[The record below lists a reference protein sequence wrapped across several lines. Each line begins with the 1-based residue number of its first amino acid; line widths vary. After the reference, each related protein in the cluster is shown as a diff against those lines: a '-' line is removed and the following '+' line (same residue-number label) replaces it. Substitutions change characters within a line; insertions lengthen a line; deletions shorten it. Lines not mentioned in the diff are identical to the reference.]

1 MTFGMRRL
9 PALRGL
15 LPAVCLLSGSLPAL
29 AAPEYE
35 IGPADVLNV
44 VVLGQTSMSGEMA
57 VDADGMLSF
66 PFLGRVKAAGLSPAE
81 LERKLITMLSDGYL
95 KRPQVSVSVK
105 QYRSQRVFVT
115 GEVVR
120 PGPYG
125 LKPDRS
131 LLTLLQDVGDLTP
144 NVGHEVIVIRAPP
157 PAPWAPTPAEA
168 TAAPVPPAESVPA
181 APPVVEPVGE
191 DRSNGHDEDKRKK
204 EKEKDKDRE
213 KDEEEAEA
221 PPAPTPAPTPTPLAR
236 ALYPGEVPGS
246 QIFRLNLRDIRS
258 GYPDK
263 DMPLEVGDTVYLPKA
278 AQFYV
283 SGHVARPGAF
293 RYEEGLTVFQAL
305 ALAGNPTERGSNKVK
320 LVRLVDGRRK
330 EFRPKMT
337 DPVLPEDTLHVP
349 ERFF

>member
-1 MTFGMRRL
+1 MSRL
-9 PALRGL
+9 PALGGL
-15 LPAVCLLSGSLPAL
+15 IVAVCLVSVPSPSAS
-29 AAPEYE
+29 AQEYE

-44 VVLGQTSMSGEMA
+44 LVLGQAAMSGEMA
-57 VDADGMLSF
+57 VDADGMLNF
-66 PFLGRVKAAGLSPAE
+66 PFLGRVKASGLSPGE
-81 LERKLITMLSDGYL
+81 LERKLTTLLSDGYL

-105 QYRSQRVFVT
+105 QFRSQRVFVT

-125 LKPDRS
+125 LRPDRS
-131 LLTLLQDVGDLTP
+131 LLTLLQDVGDLTT
-144 NVGHEVIVIRAPP
+144 NVGHEVIVIRAPAPAPWTPAPIEASPPGEAP
-157 PAPWAPTPAEA
+157 PAPVEA
-168 TAAPVPPAESVPA
+168 PPAPPIV
-181 APPVVEPVGE
+181 APLGE
-191 DRSNGHDEDKRKK
+191 DRSNGRDEEKHRDKERDKDK
-204 EKEKDKDRE
+204 EKQD
-213 KDEEEAEA
+213 EA
-221 PPAPTPAPTPTPLAR
+221 PEEPAPTPAPTPTPLAR

-263 DMPLEVGDTVYLPKA
+263 DMQLQVGDTVYLPKA

-283 SGHVARPGAF
+283 SGHVAKPGAF

-320 LVRLVDGRRK
+320 LIRLVDGKRK
-330 EFRPKMT
+330 EFRPKMSDT
-337 DPVLPEDTLHVP
+337 VLPEDTLHVP

>member
-1 MTFGMRRL
+1 MSCL

-15 LPAVCLLSGSLPAL
+15 LVVVCLLSATSPATS
-29 AAPEYE
+29 AEEYE
-35 IGPADVLNV
+35 IGPTDVLNV
-44 VVLGQTSMSGEMA
+44 IVLGQAQMSGEMT
-57 VDADGMLSF
+57 VDADGMLNF
-66 PFLGRVKAAGLSPAE
+66 PFLGRVKASGLSPAE
-81 LERKLITMLSDGYL
+81 LERKLTTLLSDGYL
-95 KRPQVSVSVK
+95 KRPQVSASVK

-125 LKPDRS
+125 LRPDRS

-144 NVGHEVIVIRAPP
+144 NVGHEVIVIRAPA
-157 PAPWAPTPAEA
+157 PAPWAPVPVEAAPAAVPTPEPTPTPA
-168 TAAPVPPAESVPA
+168 PI
-181 APPVVEPVGE
+181 VEPVGE
-191 DRSNGHDEDKRKK
+191 ERSNGKDDEKRKDK
-204 EKEKDKDRE
+204 EKEKKN
-213 KDEEEAEA
+213 EEPEVPE
-221 PPAPTPAPTPTPLAR
+221 PTPAPTPTPLVR

-246 QIFRLNLRDIRS
+246 QIFHLNLRDIRS

-263 DMPLEVGDTVYLPKA
+263 DMQLQVGDTVYLPKA

-283 SGHVARPGAF
+283 SGHVAKPGAF

-320 LVRLVDGRRK
+320 IVRMVDGKRK
-330 EFRPKMT
+330 EIRPKMS

>member
-1 MTFGMRRL
+1 MGHV

-15 LPAVCLLSGSLPAL
+15 LVAGLLTVTAPL
-29 AAPEYE
+29 AAAQEYE

-44 VVLGQTSMSGEMA
+44 IVLGQAPMTGEMT
-57 VDADGMLSF
+57 VDPSGMLDF
-66 PFLGRVKAAGLSPAE
+66 PFLGRVKASGLSPAE
-81 LERKLITMLSDGYL
+81 LERKLITLLSDGYL

-105 QYRSQRVFVT
+105 QFKSHRVFVT
-115 GEVVR
+115 GEVEK

-125 LKPDRS
+125 LRPDRS
-131 LLTLLQDVGDLTP
+131 LSTLLQDVGDLTP
-144 NVGHEVIVIRAPP
+144 NVGHEVIVVRAPP
-157 PAPWAPTPAEA
+157 PAPWGPPPAEA
-168 TAAPVPPAESVPA
+168 TPPQPAPAAVPPAGEEGSNGSQREDEDEDEARA
-181 APPVVEPVGE
+181 APE
-191 DRSNGHDEDKRKK
+191 
-204 EKEKDKDRE
+204 
-213 KDEEEAEA
+213 
-221 PPAPTPAPTPTPLAR
+221 PTPAPTPTPLAR

-263 DMPLEVGDTVYLPKA
+263 DMQLQVGDTVYLPKA

-283 SGHVARPGAF
+283 SGHVAKPGAY

-320 LVRLVDGRRK
+320 LVRLVDGKRK

-337 DPVLPEDTLHVP
+337 DPVLPDDTLHVP